1 MIDFGYISNMRSTG
15 SASLLFVLICII
27 LAYCTVLSSSTI
39 HVPLFN
45 RALADGFS
53 QEQISASM
61 GSRKADLLI
70 KTTPPVVTTETLQ
83 SSKQK
88 PVVEFRLFDSNSNKS
103 FSHVNYYITID
114 KNGKVLL
121 SDWFHS
127 NNGDLGIQIIPAN
140 TSKSRLSGER
150 EPFVGGYSGTM
161 DKPVIAEGPIFVNG
175 GLYHFT
181 VRVGTVD
188 CDTCILPAEQQHL
201 YNSWLSIGSVLNHQV
216 ALNDKQIPVKVISY
230 YDKLKNFTFDNKT
243 MQMQFTM
250 PFNWNIK
257 RINNTNIFVH
267 QEVYVPKANAFT
279 NNGSFIGKVNGV
291 DVSKQIVVD
300 SSNPNRDVIHVML
313 PRDTVLKVAE
323 QAGKNIQQQGKNVT
337 SQLMNFELQPSPRTS
352 TTTKMG
358 NMSMSMGSMHSG
370 SGSTSR

>member
-1 MIDFGYISNMRSTG
+1 MRSE
-15 SASLLFVLICII
+15 ASLFFFILISII
-27 LAYCTVLSSSTI
+27 LVYCTIFSAI
-39 HVPLFN
+39 PLPIFN
-45 RALADGFS
+45 RAFADGLS

-70 KTTPPVVTTETLQ
+70 KTSPPVVTTEILQ

-88 PVVEFRLFDSNSNKS
+88 PVIEFRLFDSNSNKS

-114 KNGKVLL
+114 KNGKILL

-127 NNGDLGIQIIPAN
+127 HNGDLGIQIIPIN
-140 TSKSRLSGER
+140 SSKMKLSGEL
-150 EPFVGGYSGTM
+150 EPLVGGYIGTL
-161 DKPVIAEGPIFVNG
+161 DKPVVAEGPIFVNG

-181 VRVGTVD
+181 VPVGTVD

-201 YNSWLSIGSVLNHQV
+201 YDSWLSIGSVLNQQV
-216 ALNDKQIPVKVISY
+216 TLSGKQIPVKLISY
-230 YDKLKNFTFDNKT
+230 YDKLKNFSFDNKT

-257 RINNTNIFVH
+257 RINGTNIFVH

-300 SSNPNRDVIHVML
+300 NSNPGRDIIHVML
-313 PRDTVLKVAE
+313 PKDTVLKVAD
-323 QAGKNIQQQGKNVT
+323 QIKRNDQQLIHNGT
-337 SQLMNFELQPSPRTS
+337 DQLMSFELQPSAKS
-352 TTTKMG
+352 TTTTTG
-358 NMSMSMGSMHSG
+358 NMSMSMGSMGSMSSG
-370 SGSTSR
+370 SASK

>member
-1 MIDFGYISNMRSTG
+1 MRSRG
-15 SASLLFVLICII
+15 SASLFFFVLTITLFAYYII
-27 LAYCTVLSSSTI
+27 LSAI
-39 HVPLFN
+39 PLPISN
-45 RALADGFS
+45 RALADGLS

-70 KTTPPVVTTETLQ
+70 KTRPPVVTTEILQ

-88 PVVEFRLFDSNSNKS
+88 PIIEFRLFDSNSNKS

-114 KNGKVLL
+114 KDGKVLL

-127 NNGDLGIQIIPAN
+127 HNGDLGIQIIPSNA
-140 TSKSRLSGER
+140 SKMKLSGDQ
-150 EPFVGGYSGTM
+150 EPLVGGYTGTL

-188 CDTCILPAEQQHL
+188 CDTCVLPAEQQHL
-201 YNSWLSIGSVLNHQV
+201 YDSWLSIGSVMNRQV
-216 ALNDKQIPVKVISY
+216 TLNDKQIPLKIISY
-230 YDKLKNFTFDNKT
+230 YDKLNNFTFDNKT

-300 SSNPNRDVIHVML
+300 NGNPDRDVIHLML
-313 PRDTVLKVAE
+313 PKATVLKVAD
-323 QAGKNIQQQGKNVT
+323 QVRKNNQQQVQNET
-337 SQLMNFELQPSPRTS
+337 NQPMMMNFELQPGPKTSP
-352 TTTKMG
+352 TTIG
-358 NMSMSMGSMHSG
+358 NMSMSMGTMGSMGSMP

>member
-1 MIDFGYISNMRSTG
+1 MG
-15 SASLLFVLICII
+15 SVSLFFSVFMFII
-27 LAYCTVLSSSTI
+27 LVYCMILSAI
-39 HVPLFN
+39 PLPIIN
-45 RALADGFS
+45 RAFADGFS

-70 KTTPPVVTTETLQ
+70 KTIPTVVTTETLQ

-88 PVVEFRLFDSNSNKS
+88 PIIEFRLFDSNSNNS
-103 FSHVNYYITID
+103 FSHVNYFITID

-127 NNGDLGIQIIPAN
+127 HNGDLGIEIVPVN
-140 TSKSRLSGER
+140 TSQVKLSGEQ
-150 EPFVGGYSGTM
+150 EPLVGGYIGPL

-201 YNSWLSIGSVLNHQV
+201 YDSSLSIGSVLNRQV
-216 ALNDKQIPVKVISY
+216 TLSDKQIPVKVISY
-230 YDKLKNFTFDNKT
+230 YDKLKNFSFDNKT

-257 RINNTNIFVH
+257 RINSTNIFVH
-267 QEVYVPKANAFT
+267 QEVYVPKSNVFT

-291 DVSKQIVVD
+291 DISKEIVVD
-300 SSNPNRDVIHVML
+300 NSNPGRDVIHVML
-313 PRDTVLKVAE
+313 PKDTVLKVAE
-323 QAGKNIQQQGKNVT
+323 EVGRNIQQQGKNVT
-337 SQLMNFELQPSPRTS
+337 SQLMSFELQPSSRS
-352 TTTKMG
+352 SATKMG
-358 NMSMSMGSMHSG
+358 NMSMSMGSMGSMP

>member
-1 MIDFGYISNMRSTG
+1 MRSTG
-15 SASLLFVLICII
+15 SASLFFVLMCII
-27 LAYCTVLSSSTI
+27 LAYCIVLPSTI

-45 RALADGFS
+45 RALADGLS

-70 KTTPPVVTTETLQ
+70 KTTPPIVTTETLQ

-88 PVVEFRLFDSNSNKS
+88 PVIEFRLFDSKSNKS

-127 NNGDLGIQIIPAN
+127 HNGDLGIQVIPTN
-140 TSKSRLSGER
+140 TSKIILSGQQ
-150 EPFVGGYSGTM
+150 EPLVGGYIGSL

-201 YNSWLSIGSVLNHQV
+201 YNSWLSIGSVLNSQV
-216 ALNDKQIPVKVISY
+216 TLSDKQIPVKVISY
-230 YDKLKNFTFDNKT
+230 YDKLKNFSFDNKT

-267 QEVYVPKANAFT
+267 QEVYVPKSNAFT
-279 NNGSFIGKVNGV
+279 STGSFIGKVNGV

-300 SSNPNRDVIHVML
+300 SSNPGRDVVHVML
-313 PRDTVLKVAE
+313 PKDTVIKIADQVN
-323 QAGKNIQQQGKNVT
+323 GNKQQTIHSATGR
-337 SQLMNFELQPSPRTS
+337 LMSFELQPSPKAS
-352 TTTKMG
+352 TTTTG
-358 NMSMSMGSMHSG
+358 RNMSMSMGSMGSMS